1 MCALNDV
8 GKWTPVTMHS
18 QRIRQ
23 RRRRVTL
30 DTAQSE
36 ESRAEPRAD
45 QPCQSTPRRPAAR
58 PYTQGARRSRQFK
71 TTDLIPK
78 RLWSVAAAI
87 ALLLAAIA
95 GLNLLHLNSPDW
107 VEVIGEE
114 GVAALSLESGRSL
127 GVWYSNFLLLLTSCV
142 SLQIFLLRQHR
153 RDDYRGSYR
162 IWMWLALIFLI
173 ASAASVTGVS
183 TLFRNVVANTLGS
196 QEGGAS
202 TLAWVVAIKLV
213 GLSLLIIRGLVE
225 VRHSKLAV
233 VGLVA
238 VFLTY
243 GMAHLINEVPNVQAQ
258 SSDYIHAA
266 LGNCLL
272 FGSTSLFVSV
282 LAYARFVYLSANGL
296 VAIRTR
302 AVKRS
307 ADGQSR
313 AEKKAQ
319 VKDERAAERELKR
332 QAKRLKKLERAESR
346 EAAAAQKLEAKEA
359 AAAEKR
365 EAKEAAANQKKE
377 AKSERRKGKQ
387 KPEVADNESARQKTK
402 SSPPIDVEKRLA
414 KRKRKKTKIQQT
426 TEPDSP
432 SVAPAKPTTTTKVKP
447 KNNVDDQLLAVGDD
461 EVDNLSK
468 AERRR
473 LRKLKRRAERR
484 AA

>member
-1 MCALNDV
+1 
-8 GKWTPVTMHS
+8 MHS

-36 ESRAEPRAD
+36 ESRAEPRAK
-45 QPCQSTPRRPAAR
+45 QSCQSAPRRPAAR

-78 RLWSVAAAI
+78 RLWSVVAAI

-114 GVAALSLESGRSL
+114 GVACLSLESGRSL

-162 IWMWLALIFLI
+162 IWMWLALIFLL

-183 TLFRNVVANTLGS
+183 TLFRNVVSNTLGS
-196 QEGGAS
+196 QEGGGS
-202 TLAWVVAIKLV
+202 TLFWVVAIKLV
-213 GLSLLIIRGLVE
+213 GLSLLIIRGLIE
-225 VRHSKLAV
+225 VRHSKLAF

-243 GMAHLINEVPNVQAQ
+243 SMAHLINEVPDVQAQ

-272 FGSTSLFVSV
+272 FGSTALFVSV

-296 VAIRTR
+296 VLVKTR
-302 AVKRS
+302 SVEQAE
-307 ADGQSR
+307 GGMSR

-319 VKDERAAERELKR
+319 RKDDRAAERELKR
-332 QAKRLKKLERAESR
+332 ETKRLKRQERIEAR
-346 EAAAAQKLEAKEA
+346 ETAAAEKLEAKEA
-359 AAAEKR
+359 AAME
-365 EAKEAAANQKKE
+365 KKE
-377 AKSERRKGKQ
+377 ARETAQKQKMDAKIERRKEKQ
-387 KPEVADNESARQKTK
+387 KPKQTNAVADSESRGQKTK
-402 SSPPIDVEKRLA
+402 SPPPIDVEKRLA
-414 KRKRKKTKIQQT
+414 KRKRKKIKT
-426 TEPDSP
+426 TEATEAQAPLVE
-432 SVAPAKPTTTTKVKP
+432 SVQSSRTQKARP
-447 KNNVDDQLLAVGDD
+447 KNNADDQLLAVGDD
-461 EVDNLSK
+461 EVENLSK

>member
-36 ESRAEPRAD
+36 ESRVDSRAE

-78 RLWSVAAAI
+78 RIWSVAAAI
-87 ALLLAAIA
+87 AFLLAAIA

-107 VEVIGEE
+107 VEVIGQE
-114 GVAALSLESGRSL
+114 GVSALSLESGRSL

-162 IWMWLALIFLI
+162 IWMWLAFIFLI

-183 TLFRNVVANTLGS
+183 ALFRNVVSNTLGS
-196 QEGGAS
+196 QETSGSAF
-202 TLAWVVAIKLV
+202 LWVVVIKLV
-213 GLSLLIIRGLVE
+213 GLSLLIIRGLIE

-243 GMAHLINEVPNVQAQ
+243 GLAHLIHEVPDVQAQ
-258 SSDYIHAA
+258 SAEYIHAA

-272 FGSTSLFVSV
+272 FGSTALFVSV
-282 LAYARFVYLSANGL
+282 LSYARFVYLSANGL
-296 VAIRTR
+296 VAVKTR
-302 AVKRS
+302 RVKS
-307 ADGQSR
+307 TKEGMSR

-319 VKDERAAERELKR
+319 RKDDRAAERELKR
-332 QAKRLKKLERAESR
+332 AAKRIKRQERIEAR
-346 EAAAAQKLEAKEA
+346 EAAAAEKLEAKEA
-359 AAAEKR
+359 AAME
-365 EAKEAAANQKKE
+365 KKE
-377 AKSERRKGKQ
+377 AREAAEKQKMDAKDERRKRKQ
-387 KPEVADNESARQKTK
+387 KSTEEDAASSRQKTK
-402 SSPPIDVEKRLA
+402 SPPPIDVEKRLA
-414 KRKRKKTKIQQT
+414 KKKRKKTKPSQT
-426 TEPDSP
+426 TDVNPSDGESTSP
-432 SVAPAKPTTTTKVKP
+432 PRSQKAKS